1 MVSLMCAYE
10 IMVLMQPESPKP
22 RIILVIFALR
32 SKLLEMGEGREGD
45 NDKIG
50 RHVELL
56 ERKIAKLARREKRAY
71 SNVELG
77 EKILLE
83 KLKMADGGEEGGI
96 R

>member
-32 SKLLEMGEGREGD
+32 SKLLEMGEGRDG